1 MALPQLAVKNFE
13 VRQPSTG
20 DKLTLRPFLVAE
32 EKILLQAGDNMEDML
47 PAMKQVLGNCI
58 QGEKMNL
65 DELPAF
71 DIEFIFLRLRSE
83 SVGATITLG
92 LTHKEGCESTEVEI
106 NLREIKVHMDEDVK
120 NDIMLDKKVGIK
132 LKYPTMAMMDEFAQL
147 DEDQLQESSFTMI
160 RACIDQIYTT
170 DGETHDAQSVSKEEL
185 DAFVNSMN
193 TEQFMK
199 LQKFFEDMPTVK
211 HTVKVPKCE
220 TCGAPFERELRGI
233 NSFF

>member
-20 DKLTLRPFLVAE
+20 SKLTLRPFLVAE
-32 EKILLQAGDNMEDML
+32 EKILLQAGENMEDML

-58 QGEKMNL
+58 QGEKIDL
-65 DELPAF
+65 DQLPAF

-83 SVGATITLG
+83 SVGANITLG
-92 LTHKEGCESTEVEI
+92 ITHKEGCESTEVEI
-106 NLREIKVHMDEDVK
+106 NLREIKCVVNEDIS
-120 NDIMLDKKVGIK
+120 NEIMLDKKVGVR
-132 LKYPTMAMMDEFAQL
+132 LKYPTLSMMDEFAQL

-160 RACIDQIYTT
+160 RSCIESIYTT
-170 DGETHDAQSVSKEEL
+170 DGETHDAQSVPKEEL

-193 TEQFMK
+193 TEQFMS
-199 LQKFFEDMPTVK
+199 LQKFFEEMPTVR
-211 HTVKVPKCE
+211 HVVKVPKCV
-220 TCGAPFERELRGI
+220 TCGMPFERELRGI